1 MSGFIIHLAAL
12 ARGVDQLEEQATAA
26 ELGLAEAQWPGGIE
40 GSLRVDKSGER
51 VSVRGRVEAVARLE
65 CVRCLATFDRPV
77 EAELIVYADRGGGS
91 RLERELEDGEYMKF
105 HDGRSLD
112 LREETRE
119 ALLLELPITP
129 HCREEC
135 RGLCPGCGADL
146 NQGACGCLE
155 SRERGP
161 SGTRG

>member
-12 ARGVDQLEEQATAA
+12 GRSGEQLEERATAG

-40 GSLRVDKSGER
+40 GSLRVDKSGEQ
-51 VSVRGRVEAVARLE
+51 VSVRGRVQAVARQE
-65 CVRCLATFDRPV
+65 CVRCLATFDRLI
-77 EAELIVYADRGGGS
+77 EAELVVYADRSGGS
-91 RLERELEDGEYMKF
+91 RFERELEDDEYMKF
-105 HDGRSLD
+105 HDGRWVD

-146 NQGACGCLE
+146 NQGACGCSE
-155 SRERGP
+155 PRERGP

>member
-12 ARGVDQLEEQATAA
+12 ARGMDQLEERATAD
-26 ELGLAEAQWPGGIE
+26 ELGLAGAQWPGGVD

-51 VSVRGRVEAVARLE
+51 VSVQGRVHAVARLE
-65 CVRCLATFDRPV
+65 CVRCLATFDQPI
-77 EAELIVYADRGGGS
+77 EAELVVYADRRGGS
-91 RLERELEDGEYMKF
+91 RLERELEDDEYMKF
-105 HDGRSLD
+105 HDGQWLD

-129 HCREEC
+129 HCREGC

-146 NQGACGCLE
+146 NQGPCQC
-155 SRERGP
+155 SKPRERGA
-161 SGTRG
+161 SET